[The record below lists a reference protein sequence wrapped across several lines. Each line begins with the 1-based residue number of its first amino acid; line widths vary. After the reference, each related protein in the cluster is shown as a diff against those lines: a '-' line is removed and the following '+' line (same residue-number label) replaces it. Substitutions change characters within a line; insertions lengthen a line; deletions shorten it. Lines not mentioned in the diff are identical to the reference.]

1 MAERVERDELDKAIN
16 DEFPDGL
23 ILGDIEDLVSE
34 VSTWME
40 EGYLDGVEGVEYR
53 AGLVLDT
60 ILQHLKEDNLID
72 MINDYQGPVDYF
84 YLECYRRVARMA
96 IREFGGS

>member
-1 MAERVERDELDKAIN
+1 MAERVERDKLDKAIN

-53 AGLVLDT
+53 AELVLDT
-60 ILQHLKEDNLID
+60 VLQHLKEDNLVN
-72 MINDYQGPVDYF
+72 MINDYQGPDDYF